1 MEQTQ
6 LLEKVIIRA
15 VLTVKTGLHIG
26 GSSDYA
32 PIGAVDSVFVRDPSH
47 QTAHDPGKL
56 GERKNAYSP
65 G

>member
-26 GSSDYA
+26 GSCGYA
-32 PIGAVDSVFVRDPSH
+32 AIGAVDRLF
-47 QTAHDPGKL
+47 L
-56 GERKNAYSP
+56 
-65 G
+65 